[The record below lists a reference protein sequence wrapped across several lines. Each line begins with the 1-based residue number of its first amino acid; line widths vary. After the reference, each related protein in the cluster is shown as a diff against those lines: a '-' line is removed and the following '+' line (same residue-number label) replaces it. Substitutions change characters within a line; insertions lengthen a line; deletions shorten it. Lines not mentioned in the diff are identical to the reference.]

1 VLSNDI
7 NFFGGGSFTILD
19 EESKGLSTASLVTRW
34 RAANPELVGIDKDA
48 VKVFIRGLKEV
59 LGGQDWIL
67 RGMGTAIL
75 LFKTSA

>member
-1 VLSNDI
+1 
-7 NFFGGGSFTILD
+7 
-19 EESKGLSTASLVTRW
+19 
-34 RAANPELVGIDKDA
+34 LVGIDKDA